1 VLASS
6 STERFSAPFFYNPSY
21 ESVVQPLTTNC
32 LSNDSEQTCAAPL
45 YSPIQWGM
53 FRKRRFEGD
62 FADVGEEVQ
71 IEHFRLKDTAVAA
84 A

>member
-21 ESVVQPLTTNC
+21 ESVVQPLINC

-53 FRKRRFEGD
+53 FRRRRFEGD

-71 IEHFRLKDTAVAA
+71 IEHFRLKAA
-84 A
+84 AAASE